1 MSETSGARGPRGTY
15 RAVVVGE
22 TGQGNYGHGID
33 LAFVGLPGV
42 TVVAVADPDE
52 AGRAGALSRTGA
64 STGYAD
70 YREMLER
77 ERPDVV
83 AVGPRQ
89 PHRREVMLQAA
100 IRSGAKAIYTEKPFA
115 RSLDEADRVLAA
127 ADERGVRIA
136 VAHQNRAFAGPRLA
150 RRLVV
155 EGKIGRLRA
164 IKAYGKQDRRGGGQD
179 LTVLGTHMLD
189 LMRFFLGDASWCHA
203 RVVQGGRDA
212 TPADVHPGEEQV
224 GPILGDDVVTSYG
237 FADGVTGSYESAQ
250 ADDLGAGN
258 YFRLELCGTGGVLCV
273 WSNPAGQV
281 YHYPRPFA
289 LPDRPEEWQALTPDP
304 LPLAGAGEGLP
315 GANTMHAANQVIAA
329 DLLAAVEDG
338 SKPLSSGQDAR
349 AALEM
354 IMAVYASH
362 IRGDRVA
369 LPLTERS
376 HPLERWTAGAA
387 R

>member
-89 PHRREVMLQAA
+89 PHRREEMLQAA

-150 RRLVV
+150 RRLVG

-258 YFRLELCGTGGVLCV
+258 YFRFELCGTGGVLCV

-281 YHYPRPFA
+281 YYYPRPFA

-362 IRGDRVA
+362 IQGDRVA

-376 HPLERWTAGAA
+376 HPLERWTAGAG